1 MMLTAELGFAHY
13 LEDLRETAGLKNVD
27 IANIVDVSEATVS
40 RWGKGMSLPHPKT
53 QLMLSDLHYV
63 VNRLRDSY
71 SRDETRMWLYARHPQ
86 LSGERAIDVVAMGRA
101 EDVLTVVERLDSLA
115 PL

>member
-1 MMLTAELGFAHY
+1 MLKAELGFVHY
-13 LEDLRETAGLKNVD
+13 LDDLRETAGLKSVD

-53 QLMLSDLHYV
+53 QLMLADLHYV

-71 SRDETRMWLYARHPQ
+71 TRDEARLWLYSRHPQ
-86 LSGERAIDVVAMGRA
+86 LNGERAIDLVATGRA
-101 EDVLTVVERLDSLA
+101 EDVLTVIERLDSA
-115 PL
+115 AVV